1 VVRQRSAH
9 PAHLLRPGILDSGDA
24 GRGGSCCRRRDRVL
38 RTPLGSAGG
47 QTLRSREEERVLPTA
62 RRERLL
68 VYEFADEV
76 LVYDLDRQRGHSLGP
91 EAAAVWGWCDGRT
104 RVSDAL
110 ARLRDRG
117 RSEVNRDLLQ
127 AVLRRLQR
135 ARLIAGGVERP
146 SGDRVTR
153 RACLRKLAATGGF
166 LVASVAIPSPSEA
179 ASCLTRRQ
187 CRRGESVP
195 CSGLPCCGG
204 GRCQRRANHCQCR

>member
-1 VVRQRSAH
+1 LS
-9 PAHLLRPGILDSGDA
+9 
-24 GRGGSCCRRRDRVL
+24 
-38 RTPLGSAGG
+38 
-47 QTLRSREEERVLPTA
+47 SREEEEVLPTA

-68 VYEFADEV
+68 VYDFADEV

-91 EAAAVWGWCDGRT
+91 EAAAVWSWCDGRT
-104 RVSDAL
+104 RFSEAL

-117 RSEVNRDLLQ
+117 GSEVNRDLLH

-135 ARLIAGGVERP
+135 ARLITGAVERP
-146 SGDRVTR
+146 SGNLAMR
-153 RACLRKLAATGGF
+153 RACLQKLAAMGGF
-166 LVASVAIPSPSEA
+166 LVASVVIPSPSEA

-204 GRCQRRANHCQCR
+204 GRCRRRGNHCQCR